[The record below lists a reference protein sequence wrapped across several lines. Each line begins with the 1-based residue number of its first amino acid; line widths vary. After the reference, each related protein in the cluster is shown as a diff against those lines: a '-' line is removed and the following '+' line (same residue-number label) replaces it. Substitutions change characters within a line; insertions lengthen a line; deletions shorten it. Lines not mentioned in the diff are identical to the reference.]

1 MDILKSLLLGIIQG
15 LTEFLPVSSS
25 GHLEIFKVFLDFSYD
40 STNSLFF
47 TLIVHLATALSAI
60 IYFWKEVK
68 EIIMSLISFKKD
80 ENTFFAFYI
89 LVSMIP
95 AGLAGYFF
103 ESEINYLFNGNLIL
117 VGFMLILTSF
127 ILYLSDRFNN
137 SNKKLNLKSSLIIGF
152 TQALAILPGI
162 SRSGATIGT
171 SIFLG
176 LNRDIAAK
184 FSFLMVIPVIFGS
197 SLNII
202 LDNEI
207 EFNKNI
213 SNYLV
218 GFSAALISGY
228 YACKWMIIF
237 VKKSKLIYFSIYCLL
252 IGILSIIYSILNGQ
266 YS

>member
-60 IYFWKEVK
+60 IYFWKDVK
-68 EIIMSLISFKKD
+68 EIIMSLICFKKD

-117 VGFMLILTSF
+117 VGFMLILTSL
-127 ILYLSDRFNN
+127 ILYLSDRFSN

-176 LNRDIAAK
+176 LNRNIAAK
-184 FSFLMVIPVIFGS
+184 FSFLMVVPVIFGS
-197 SLNII
+197 SLKII

-207 EFNKNI
+207 EFNNNNI

-252 IGILSIIYSILNGQ
+252 IGILSIIYSILNG
-266 YS
+266 

>member
-60 IYFWKEVK
+60 IFFWKDVK

-80 ENTFFAFYI
+80 ENTFFALYI

-103 ESEINYLFNGNLIL
+103 ESEINYLFNGDLIL
-117 VGFMLILTSF
+117 VGLMLILTSI
-127 ILYLSDRFNN
+127 ILYLSDCFNN
-137 SNKKLNLKSSLIIGF
+137 SSKKLNFKSSLLIGL

-184 FSFLMVIPVIFGS
+184 FSFLMVVPIIFGS
-197 SLNII
+197 SLKII
-202 LDNEI
+202 FDNEI
-207 EFNKNI
+207 EFNNNNI

-218 GFSAALISGY
+218 GFTSALISGY

-252 IGILSIIYSILNGQ
+252 IGIFSIIYSILNG
-266 YS
+266 

>member
-1 MDILKSLLLGIIQG
+1 MDILKSLLLGIVQG

-47 TLIVHLATALSAI
+47 TLILHLATALSAI
-60 IYFWKEVK
+60 IFFWKDVK

-80 ENTFFAFYI
+80 ENTFFALYI

-103 ESEINYLFNGNLIL
+103 ESEINYLFNGDLIL
-117 VGFMLILTSF
+117 VGLMLILTSI
-127 ILYLSDRFNN
+127 ILYLSDCFNN
-137 SNKKLNLKSSLIIGF
+137 SSKKLNFKSSLLIGL

-184 FSFLMVIPVIFGS
+184 FSFLMVVPIIFGS
-197 SLNII
+197 SLKII
-202 LDNEI
+202 FDNEI
-207 EFNKNI
+207 EFNNNNI

-218 GFSAALISGY
+218 GFTSALISGY

-252 IGILSIIYSILNGQ
+252 IGIFSIIYSILNG
-266 YS
+266 

>member
-47 TLIVHLATALSAI
+47 TLIVHLATAISAI
-60 IYFWKEVK
+60 IYFWKDVK
-68 EIIMSLISFKKD
+68 EIIMSLINFKKD

-103 ESEINYLFNGNLIL
+103 ESEINYLFNGNLML
-117 VGFMLILTSF
+117 VGFMLILTSL

-137 SNKKLNLKSSLIIGF
+137 SSKRLNLKSSLIIGV

-184 FSFLMVIPVIFGS
+184 FSFLMVVPIIFGS
-197 SLNII
+197 SLKII

-207 EFNKNI
+207 EFNNNNI

-218 GFSAALISGY
+218 GFSSVLISGY

-237 VKKSKLIYFSIYCLL
+237 VKRSKLIYFSIYCLL
-252 IGILSIIYSILNGQ
+252 IGVLSIIYSI
-266 YS
+266 

>member
-40 STNSLFF
+40 SNNSLFF
-47 TLIVHLATALSAI
+47 TLILHLATAISAI
-60 IYFWKEVK
+60 IYFWKDVK
-68 EIIMSLISFKKD
+68 EIIISLINVKKD
-80 ENTFFAFYI
+80 QNTFFAFYI
-89 LVSMIP
+89 LISMIP
-95 AGLAGYFF
+95 AGLIGYFF

-117 VGFMLILTSF
+117 VGFLLILTSL
-127 ILYLSDRFNN
+127 ILYLSDKFNN
-137 SNKKLNLKSSLIIGF
+137 SSKRLNFKSSLIIGF

-176 LNRDIAAK
+176 LNRDVAAK
-184 FSFLMVIPVIFGS
+184 FSFLMVVPIIFGS
-197 SLNII
+197 SLKII
-202 LDNEI
+202 LYNEI
-207 EFNKNI
+207 EFNNNNI
-213 SNYLV
+213 LNYLV
-218 GFSAALISGY
+218 GFISALISGY

-252 IGILSIIYSILNGQ
+252 IGLLSIIYSILNG
-266 YS
+266 

>member
-40 STNSLFF
+40 SANSLFF
-47 TLIVHLATALSAI
+47 TLIVHLATAISAI
-60 IYFWKEVK
+60 IYFWKDVK
-68 EIIMSLISFKKD
+68 EIIISLINFKKD
-80 ENTFFAFYI
+80 KDTFFAFYI
-89 LVSMIP
+89 LISMIP

-103 ESEINYLFNGNLIL
+103 ESEINYLFNGNLTL
-117 VGFMLILTSF
+117 VGFMLILTSL

-137 SNKKLNLKSSLIIGF
+137 SSQRLNFKSSLIIGF

-176 LNRDIAAK
+176 LNRDVAAK
-184 FSFLMVIPVIFGS
+184 FSFLMVVPIIFGS
-197 SLNII
+197 SLKII
-202 LDNEI
+202 LYNEI
-207 EFNKNI
+207 EFNNNNI

-218 GFSAALISGY
+218 GFSSALISGY

-252 IGILSIIYSILNGQ
+252 IGMLSIIYSILNG
-266 YS
+266 

>member
-1 MDILKSLLLGIIQG
+1 
-15 LTEFLPVSSS
+15 
-25 GHLEIFKVFLDFSYD
+25 
-40 STNSLFF
+40 
-47 TLIVHLATALSAI
+47 
-60 IYFWKEVK
+60 
-68 EIIMSLISFKKD
+68 MSLIGFKKD

-117 VGFMLILTSF
+117 VGFMLILTSL

-137 SNKKLNLKSSLIIGF
+137 SYKKLNLKSSLIIGF

-184 FSFLMVIPVIFGS
+184 FSFLMVVPVIFGS
-197 SLNII
+197 SLKII

-207 EFNKNI
+207 EFNNNNI

-252 IGILSIIYSILNGQ
+252 IGILSIIYSILNG
-266 YS
+266 

>member
-47 TLIVHLATALSAI
+47 TLIVHLATAISAI
-60 IYFWKEVK
+60 IYFWKDIK
-68 EIIMSLISFKKD
+68 EIIVSLINFKKD

-103 ESEINYLFNGNLIL
+103 ESEINYLFNGNLML
-117 VGFMLILTSF
+117 VGFMLILTSL

-137 SNKKLNLKSSLIIGF
+137 SSKRLNLKSSLIIGVA
-152 TQALAILPGI
+152 QALAILPGI

-176 LNRDIAAK
+176 LNRDLAAK
-184 FSFLMVIPVIFGS
+184 FSFLMVVPIIFGS
-197 SLNII
+197 SLKII

-207 EFNKNI
+207 EFNNNNI

-218 GFSAALISGY
+218 GFSSALISGY

-237 VKKSKLIYFSIYCLL
+237 VKRSKLIYFSIYCLL
-252 IGILSIIYSILNGQ
+252 IGVLSIIYSILNG
-266 YS
+266 

>member
-184 FSFLMVIPVIFGS
+184 FSFLMVVPVIFGS
-197 SLNII
+197 SLKII
-202 LDNEI
+202 FDNEI
-207 EFNKNI
+207 DFNNNI

-237 VKKSKLIYFSIYCLL
+237 VKKNKLIYFSIYCFL
-252 IGILSIIYSILNGQ
+252 IGIFSIIYSILNG
-266 YS
+266 

>member
-47 TLIVHLATALSAI
+47 TLIVHLATAISAI
-60 IYFWKEVK
+60 IYFWKDVK
-68 EIIMSLISFKKD
+68 EIIVSLINFKKD

-103 ESEINYLFNGNLIL
+103 ESEINYLFNGNLML
-117 VGFMLILTSF
+117 VGFMLILTSL

-137 SNKKLNLKSSLIIGF
+137 SSKRLNLKLSLIIGV

-184 FSFLMVIPVIFGS
+184 FSFLMVVPIIFGS
-197 SLNII
+197 SLKII

-207 EFNKNI
+207 EFNNNNI

-218 GFSAALISGY
+218 GFSSALISGY

-237 VKKSKLIYFSIYCLL
+237 VKRSKLIYFSIYCLL
-252 IGILSIIYSILNGQ
+252 IGVLSIIYSILNG
-266 YS
+266 

>member
-40 STNSLFF
+40 SANSLFF
-47 TLIVHLATALSAI
+47 TLIVHLATAISAI
-60 IYFWKEVK
+60 IYFWKDVK
-68 EIIMSLISFKKD
+68 DIIISLINFKKD
-80 ENTFFAFYI
+80 KDTFFAFYI
-89 LVSMIP
+89 LISMIP

-103 ESEINYLFNGNLIL
+103 ESEINYLFNGNLTL
-117 VGFMLILTSF
+117 VGFMLILTSL

-137 SNKKLNLKSSLIIGF
+137 SSQRLNFKSSLIIGF

-176 LNRDIAAK
+176 LNRDVAAK
-184 FSFLMVIPVIFGS
+184 FSFLMVVPIIFGS
-197 SLNII
+197 SLKII
-202 LDNEI
+202 LYNEI
-207 EFNKNI
+207 EFNNNNI

-218 GFSAALISGY
+218 GFSSALISGY

-252 IGILSIIYSILNGQ
+252 IGMISVTYSILNG
-266 YS
+266 

>member
-60 IYFWKEVK
+60 IYFWKDIK
-68 EIIMSLISFKKD
+68 EIIMSSICFKKD

-103 ESEINYLFNGNLIL
+103 ESEINYLFNGNLTL
-117 VGFMLILTSF
+117 VGFMLILTSL

-176 LNRDIAAK
+176 LNRNIAAK
-184 FSFLMVIPVIFGS
+184 FSFLMVVPVIFGS
-197 SLNII
+197 SLKII

-207 EFNKNI
+207 EFNNNNI

-252 IGILSIIYSILNGQ
+252 IGILSIIYSILNG
-266 YS
+266 

>member
-60 IYFWKEVK
+60 IYFWKDVK
-68 EIIMSLISFKKD
+68 EIIMSLISFKND

-117 VGFMLILTSF
+117 VGFMLILTSL

-184 FSFLMVIPVIFGS
+184 FSFLMVVPVIFGS
-197 SLNII
+197 SLKII
-202 LDNEI
+202 FDNEI
-207 EFNKNI
+207 DFNNNI

-218 GFSAALISGY
+218 GFSSALISGY

-237 VKKSKLIYFSIYCLL
+237 VKKNKLIYFSIYCLL
-252 IGILSIIYSILNGQ
+252 IGIFSIIYSILNG
-266 YS
+266 

>member
-47 TLIVHLATALSAI
+47 TLIVHLATAISAI
-60 IYFWKEVK
+60 IYFWKDVK
-68 EIIMSLISFKKD
+68 EIIVSLINFKKD

-103 ESEINYLFNGNLIL
+103 ESEINYLFNGNLML
-117 VGFMLILTSF
+117 VGFMLILTSL
-127 ILYLSDRFNN
+127 ILYLSYRFNN
-137 SNKKLNLKSSLIIGF
+137 SSKRLNLKSSLIIGVA
-152 TQALAILPGI
+152 QALAILPGI

-184 FSFLMVIPVIFGS
+184 FSFLMVVPIIFGS
-197 SLNII
+197 SLKII

-207 EFNKNI
+207 EFNKNNI

-218 GFSAALISGY
+218 GFSSALISGY

-237 VKKSKLIYFSIYCLL
+237 VKRSKLIYFSIYCLL
-252 IGILSIIYSILNGQ
+252 IGVLSIIYSILNG
-266 YS
+266 

>member
-60 IYFWKEVK
+60 IYFWKDVK

-103 ESEINYLFNGNLIL
+103 ESEINYLFKGNLIL

-184 FSFLMVIPVIFGS
+184 FSFLMVVPVIFGS
-197 SLNII
+197 SLKII
-202 LDNEI
+202 FDNEI
-207 EFNKNI
+207 DFNNNI

-218 GFSAALISGY
+218 GFNSALISGY

-237 VKKSKLIYFSIYCLL
+237 VKKNKLIYFSIYCLL
-252 IGILSIIYSILNGQ
+252 IGIFSIIYSILNG
-266 YS
+266 

>member
-60 IYFWKEVK
+60 IYFWKDVK

-103 ESEINYLFNGNLIL
+103 ESEINYLFKGNLIL

-176 LNRDIAAK
+176 LNRDLAAK
-184 FSFLMVIPVIFGS
+184 FSFLMVVPVIFGS
-197 SLNII
+197 SLKII
-202 LDNEI
+202 FDNEI
-207 EFNKNI
+207 DFNNNI

-218 GFSAALISGY
+218 GFTSALISGY

-237 VKKSKLIYFSIYCLL
+237 VKKNKLIYFSIYCFL
-252 IGILSIIYSILNGQ
+252 IGIFSIIYSILNG
-266 YS
+266 

>member
-1 MDILKSLLLGIIQG
+1 MDILKSLLLGIVQG

-47 TLIVHLATALSAI
+47 TLILHLATALSAI
-60 IYFWKEVK
+60 IFFWKDVK

-80 ENTFFAFYI
+80 ENTFFALYI

-103 ESEINYLFNGNLIL
+103 ESEINYLFNGDLIL
-117 VGFMLILTSF
+117 VGLMLILTSI
-127 ILYLSDRFNN
+127 ILYLSDCFNN
-137 SNKKLNLKSSLIIGF
+137 SSKKLNFKSSLLIGL

-184 FSFLMVIPVIFGS
+184 FSFLMVVPIIFGS
-197 SLNII
+197 SLKII
-202 LDNEI
+202 FDNEI
-207 EFNKNI
+207 EFNNNNI

-218 GFSAALISGY
+218 GFTSALISGY

-237 VKKSKLIYFSIYCLL
+237 IKKSKLIYFSIYCLL
-252 IGILSIIYSILNGQ
+252 IGIFSIIYSILNG
-266 YS
+266 

>member
-40 STNSLFF
+40 SANSLFF
-47 TLIVHLATALSAI
+47 TLIVHLATAISAI
-60 IYFWKEVK
+60 IYFWKDVK
-68 EIIMSLISFKKD
+68 DIIISLINFKKD
-80 ENTFFAFYI
+80 NDTFFAFYI
-89 LVSMIP
+89 LISMIP

-137 SNKKLNLKSSLIIGF
+137 FSKRLNFKSSIIIGF
-152 TQALAILPGI
+152 AQALAILPGI

-176 LNRDIAAK
+176 LNRDVAAK
-184 FSFLMVIPVIFGS
+184 FSFLMVVPIIFGS
-197 SLNII
+197 SLKII

-207 EFNKNI
+207 EFNNNNI

-218 GFSAALISGY
+218 GFSSALISGY

-237 VKKSKLIYFSIYCLL
+237 VKKSKLIYFSIYCLM
-252 IGILSIIYSILNGQ
+252 IGMLSIIYSILNG
-266 YS
+266 

>member
-60 IYFWKEVK
+60 IYFWKDVK
-68 EIIMSLISFKKD
+68 EIIMSLIGLKKD

-103 ESEINYLFNGNLIL
+103 ESEINYLFNGNLTL
-117 VGFMLILTSF
+117 VGFMLILTSL

-176 LNRDIAAK
+176 LNRNIAAK
-184 FSFLMVIPVIFGS
+184 FSFLMVVPVIFGS
-197 SLNII
+197 SLKII

-207 EFNKNI
+207 EFNNNNI

-252 IGILSIIYSILNGQ
+252 IGILSIIYSILNG
-266 YS
+266 

>member
-47 TLIVHLATALSAI
+47 TLIVHLATAISAI
-60 IYFWKEVK
+60 IYFWKDVK
-68 EIIMSLISFKKD
+68 EIIVSLINFKKD

-103 ESEINYLFNGNLIL
+103 ESEINYLFNGNLML
-117 VGFMLILTSF
+117 VGFMLILTYL

-137 SNKKLNLKSSLIIGF
+137 SSKRLNLKSSLIIGV

-184 FSFLMVIPVIFGS
+184 FSFLMVVPIIFGS
-197 SLNII
+197 SLKII

-207 EFNKNI
+207 EFNNNNI

-218 GFSAALISGY
+218 GFSSALISGY

-237 VKKSKLIYFSIYCLL
+237 VKRSKLIYFSIYCLL
-252 IGILSIIYSILNGQ
+252 IGVLSIIYSILNG
-266 YS
+266 

>member
-60 IYFWKEVK
+60 IYFWKDVK

-184 FSFLMVIPVIFGS
+184 FSFLMVVPVIFGS
-197 SLNII
+197 SLKII
-202 LDNEI
+202 FDNEI
-207 EFNKNI
+207 DFNNNI

-237 VKKSKLIYFSIYCLL
+237 VKKNKLIYFSIYCLL
-252 IGILSIIYSILNGQ
+252 IGIFSIIYSILNG
-266 YS
+266 

>member
-60 IYFWKEVK
+60 IYFWKDVK
-68 EIIMSLISFKKD
+68 EIIMSLIGFKKD
-80 ENTFFAFYI
+80 ENTFFALYI

-117 VGFMLILTSF
+117 VGFMLILTSL

-152 TQALAILPGI
+152 SQALAILPGI

-184 FSFLMVIPVIFGS
+184 FSFLMVVPVIFGS
-197 SLNII
+197 SLKII

-207 EFNKNI
+207 EFNNNNI

-228 YACKWMIIF
+228 YACKWMIVF

-252 IGILSIIYSILNGQ
+252 IGILSIIYSMLNG
-266 YS
+266 

>member
-40 STNSLFF
+40 SANSLFF
-47 TLIVHLATALSAI
+47 TLIVHLATAISAI
-60 IYFWKEVK
+60 IYFWKDVK
-68 EIIMSLISFKKD
+68 DIIISLINFKKD
-80 ENTFFAFYI
+80 NDTFFAFYI
-89 LVSMIP
+89 LISMIP

-103 ESEINYLFNGNLIL
+103 ESEINYLFNGNLTL
-117 VGFMLILTSF
+117 VGFMLILTSL

-137 SNKKLNLKSSLIIGF
+137 SSKRLNLKSSLIIGF

-176 LNRDIAAK
+176 LNRDVAAK
-184 FSFLMVIPVIFGS
+184 FSFLMVVPIIFGS
-197 SLNII
+197 SLKII
-202 LDNEI
+202 LYNEI
-207 EFNKNI
+207 EFNNNNI

-218 GFSAALISGY
+218 GFSSALISGY

-252 IGILSIIYSILNGQ
+252 IGMLSIIYSILNG
-266 YS
+266 

>member
-60 IYFWKEVK
+60 IYFWKDVK
-68 EIIMSLISFKKD
+68 ETIMSLIGFKKD
-80 ENTFFAFYI
+80 ENTFFALYI

-117 VGFMLILTSF
+117 VGFMLILTSL

-152 TQALAILPGI
+152 SQALAILPGI

-184 FSFLMVIPVIFGS
+184 FSFLMVVPVIFGS
-197 SLNII
+197 SLKII

-207 EFNKNI
+207 EFNNNNI

-252 IGILSIIYSILNGQ
+252 IGILSIIYSILNG
-266 YS
+266 

>member
-60 IYFWKEVK
+60 IYFWKDVK

-184 FSFLMVIPVIFGS
+184 FSFLMVVPVIFGS
-197 SLNII
+197 SLKII
-202 LDNEI
+202 FDNEI
-207 EFNKNI
+207 DFNNNI

-252 IGILSIIYSILNGQ
+252 IGLLSIIYSILNG
-266 YS
+266 

>member
-47 TLIVHLATALSAI
+47 TLIVHLATAISAI
-60 IYFWKEVK
+60 IYFWKDVK
-68 EIIMSLISFKKD
+68 EIIVSLINFKKD

-103 ESEINYLFNGNLIL
+103 ESEINYLFNGNLML
-117 VGFMLILTSF
+117 VGFMLILTSL

-137 SNKKLNLKSSLIIGF
+137 SSKRLNLKSSLIIGVA
-152 TQALAILPGI
+152 QALAILPGI

-184 FSFLMVIPVIFGS
+184 FSFLMVVPIIFGS
-197 SLNII
+197 SLKII

-207 EFNKNI
+207 EFNNNNI

-218 GFSAALISGY
+218 GFSSALISGY

-237 VKKSKLIYFSIYCLL
+237 VKRSKLIYFSIYCLL
-252 IGILSIIYSILNGQ
+252 IGVLSIIYSI
-266 YS
+266 

>member
-68 EIIMSLISFKKD
+68 EIIMSLIGFKKD
-80 ENTFFAFYI
+80 ENTFFALYI

-103 ESEINYLFNGNLIL
+103 ESEINYLFNGNLVL
-117 VGFMLILTSF
+117 VGFMLILTSL

-152 TQALAILPGI
+152 SQALAILPGI

-184 FSFLMVIPVIFGS
+184 FSFLMVVPVIFGS
-197 SLNII
+197 SLKII

-207 EFNKNI
+207 EFNNNNI
-213 SNYLV
+213 LNYLV

-228 YACKWMIIF
+228 FACKWMIIF
-237 VKKSKLIYFSIYCLL
+237 VKKSKLIYFSIYCIL
-252 IGILSIIYSILNGQ
+252 IGILSIIYSILNG
-266 YS
+266 

>member
-47 TLIVHLATALSAI
+47 TLIVHLATAISAI
-60 IYFWKEVK
+60 IYFWKDVK
-68 EIIMSLISFKKD
+68 EIIVSLINFKKD

-103 ESEINYLFNGNLIL
+103 ESEINYLFNGNLML
-117 VGFMLILTSF
+117 VGFMLILTSL

-137 SNKKLNLKSSLIIGF
+137 SSKRLNLKSSLIIGV

-176 LNRDIAAK
+176 LNRDLAAK
-184 FSFLMVIPVIFGS
+184 FSFLMVVPIIFGS
-197 SLNII
+197 SLKII

-207 EFNKNI
+207 EFNKNNI

-218 GFSAALISGY
+218 GFSSALISGY

-237 VKKSKLIYFSIYCLL
+237 VKRSKLIYFSIYCLL
-252 IGILSIIYSILNGQ
+252 IGVLSIIYSILNG
-266 YS
+266 

>member
-60 IYFWKEVK
+60 IYFWKDVK

-103 ESEINYLFNGNLIL
+103 ESEINYLFKGNLIL
-117 VGFMLILTSF
+117 VGFMLILTSL

-152 TQALAILPGI
+152 SQALAILPGI

-184 FSFLMVIPVIFGS
+184 FSFLMVVPVIFGS
-197 SLNII
+197 SLKII

-207 EFNKNI
+207 EFNNNNI

-252 IGILSIIYSILNGQ
+252 IGILSIIYSILNG
-266 YS
+266 